1 MLIFGTNQQ
10 FATDTMYGSL
20 SALSGNASFGSVNHW
35 LTNTHFGVRIT
46 ALLARQGIRLADQI
60 DSATISG
67 AKLVS
72 GYVIEH
78 SGEVASNLTIF
89 VFHFGIALIT
99 LFYFLRDGES
109 YYVALLKLMPL
120 HEDDKTAIFETLS
133 LTLSSVMRGLML
145 TALLDGVS

>member
-1 MLIFGTNQQ
+1 M
-10 FATDTMYGSL
+10 ADTH
-20 SALSGNASFGSVNHW
+20 SFGCADY
-35 LTNTHFGVRIT
+35 G
-46 ALLARQGIRLADQI
+46 LLARRGIRLADQI

-78 SGEVASNLTIF
+78 SGEVASNLAIF

-109 YYVALLKLMPL
+109 VIGPL
-120 HEDDKTAIFETLS
+120 GS
-133 LTLSSVMRGLML
+133 SCLSSAPV
-145 TALLDGVS
+145 LD